1 MLFRSQSLYHAQ
13 PLMMNLRRP
22 HSADAYQL
30 ASFSAP
36 IEVDGPMLGGE
47 GNIGF
52 GGGAP
57 GVPRHPLFFALFR
70 SKHPV

>member
-1 MLFRSQSLYHAQ
+1 
-13 PLMMNLRRP
+13 MMNLRRP
-22 HSADAYQL
+22 HTADAYRL

-52 GGGAP
+52 GGG
-57 GVPRHPLFFALFR
+57 GIDVPRRSPAILYFFFFLGANIQF
-70 SKHPV
+70 SCAAQ